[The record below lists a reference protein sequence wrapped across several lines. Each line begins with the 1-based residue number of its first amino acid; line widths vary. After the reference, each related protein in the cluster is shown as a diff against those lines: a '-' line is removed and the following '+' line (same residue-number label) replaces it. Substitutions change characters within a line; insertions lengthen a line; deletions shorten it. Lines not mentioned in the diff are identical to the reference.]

1 MQTPPLLTVVVPVRN
16 ERYTLEAFFLRL
28 HKSLTYAKVPYEIIA
43 VDDSSDDG
51 SLEKLNNLAKDYPIT
66 VLSKSGLM
74 GKGYSLHEGLK
85 QVTTPFACYI
95 DADNAYSPEIIPEM
109 LVKLNTA
116 DIVVAQ
122 RNYSK
127 KGRWV
132 KKSLAKFFRRV
143 FGQALFGLD
152 FDVQAGL
159 KVFRTE
165 AFSSLELHPSTWSLD
180 LEFLYKA
187 VHAGFVV
194 ESFPMQYQQR
204 SNGKGKYNV
213 FTAGIELVLL
223 SIKHRLSPLKPVHVQ
238 TQGSK
243 RQVGWK
249 KMRFDTHTNLHYSQA
264 AIQTLTFKQVAIFML
279 ILTVIVAFYLF
290 DWQTS
295 LIVTISILT
304 GFYFLDLLF
313 NLYLIQAAFKKN
325 PEIKISDKQIE
336 AYGDSWPTYSIMC
349 PLYKEWQVIP
359 QFTQAISAIDY
370 PKDKLDVMLIL
381 EEDDQETINKV
392 KSMKLPAYFRTIIV
406 PDAQPKTKPKACNY
420 ALKKAKGE
428 YAVIYDAEDV
438 PDPLQLKKSI
448 VAFQALR
455 KQNIVCLQAK
465 LNYYNPEQNL
475 LTRFFTAEYSLWFDV
490 ILPGMHSVNAP
501 IPLGGTSNHFKV
513 SDLKL
518 LSGWDPFNVT
528 EDCDLGMRL
537 VKYGYRTMILDSTTY
552 EEANSDV
559 GNWFRQRSRWIKGYI
574 QTYLVHMRSPREFL
588 SDWNNPNLL
597 FFQFIVGGKVLSL
610 LINPIMWI
618 TTIVYFTLRSTAGA
632 FIESLFIGPVFYLGL
647 VALVAGNFMYLY
659 YYMIG
664 NAKREQWSLIKYCY
678 LIPIYWLMM
687 SISAWKAFYQIIA
700 KPHYWEK
707 TVHGLHLGSGEPI
720 TFSLSEHTS

>member
-1 MQTPPLLTVVVPVRN
+1 MPSSPLLTVVVPVRN

-28 HKSLTYAKVPYEIIA
+28 HKALTYANINYEVLA
-43 VDDSSDDG
+43 LDDASEDG
-51 SLEKLNNLAKDYPIT
+51 SPQKLVSLSQDYPIT
-66 VLSKSGLM
+66 VVQKSGPL
-74 GKGYSLHEGLK
+74 GKGYSLHEGLS

-95 DADNAYSPEIIPEM
+95 DADNAYAPELIPEM

-127 KGRWV
+127 KGRWL
-132 KKSLAKFFRRV
+132 KKILAQFFRRV

-165 AFSSLELHPSTWSLD
+165 AFSSLELHPATWSFD

-187 VHAGFVV
+187 AHAGFVIK
-194 ESFPMQYQQR
+194 SHSIKYQQR
-204 SNGKGKYNV
+204 SNGKGKGNL

-223 SIKHRLSPLKPVHVQ
+223 SLKTRMSPLKPVHVN
-238 TQGSK
+238 SK
-243 RQVGWK
+243 GDIRQVGWK
-249 KMRFDTHTNLHYSQA
+249 KMRFDTHTDLHYSRA
-264 AIQTLTFKQVAIFML
+264 AIQTLTLKQVFVCL
-279 ILTVIVAFYLF
+279 VVLGILGVLF
-290 DWQTS
+290 LLDWQKTLIGLVS
-295 LIVTISILT
+295 LITA
-304 GFYFLDLLF
+304 FYFLDLLF
-313 NLYLIQAAFKKN
+313 NLFLIRSAFKHN
-325 PEIKISDKQIE
+325 PEIKITPKQIE
-336 AYGDSWPTYSIMC
+336 AYDKAWPRYSIMC

-381 EEDDQETINKV
+381 EADDRETIAKV
-392 KSMKLPAYFRTIIV
+392 ASMKLPPYFRTIIV

-420 ALKKAKGE
+420 ALKRARGE

-448 VAFQALR
+448 VAFERLR
-455 KQNIVCLQAK
+455 KQNIICLQAK

-490 ILPGMHSVNAP
+490 ILPGMHSINAP
-501 IPLGGTSNHFKV
+501 IPLGGTSNHFRV
-513 SDLKL
+513 QDLKL

-537 VKYGYRTMILDSTTY
+537 TKFGYRTMILDSTTY

-559 GNWFRQRSRWIKGYI
+559 ANWFRQRSRWIKGYI
-574 QTYLVHMRSPREFL
+574 QTYLVHMRSPQEFL

-610 LINPIMWI
+610 IINPIMWM
-618 TTIVYFTLRSTAGA
+618 TTIVYFALRATAGS
-632 FIESLFIGPVFYLGL
+632 FIESLFIGPVFYIGMT
-647 VALVAGNFMYLY
+647 ALVVGNFMYLY

-678 LIPIYWLMM
+678 LIPVYWLMM
-687 SISAWKAFYQIIA
+687 SLAAWKAFYQIMV

-707 TVHGLHLGSGEPI
+707 TVHGLHLHAAHPI
-720 TFSLSEHTS
+720 KLSIVK

>member
-1 MQTPPLLTVVVPVRN
+1 MPLSPLLTVVVPVRN

-28 HKSLTYAKVPYEIIA
+28 HKSLTYAKVAYQVIA

-51 SLEKLNNLAKDYPIT
+51 SLEKLQNLSKDYPIT
-66 VLSKSGLM
+66 VLSKNGLR

-85 QVTTPFACYI
+85 QVSTPFACYI
-95 DADNAYSPEIIPEM
+95 DADNAYPPELIPEM
-109 LVKLNTA
+109 LVALNNS

-122 RNYSK
+122 RHYSK
-127 KGRWV
+127 KGRWL
-132 KKSLAKFFRRV
+132 KKSLAKFFRKV

-165 AFSSLELHPSTWSLD
+165 AFSSLELHPSTWSFD

-187 VHAGFVV
+187 VHAGFTIK
-194 ESFPMQYQQR
+194 SFPIQYQQR
-204 SNGKGKYNV
+204 SNGKGKHHL

-223 SIKHRLSPLKPVHVQ
+223 SIKHRLSPLQPVHVR
-238 TQGSK
+238 SSELD

-264 AIQTLTFKQVAIFML
+264 AIQTVTFKQLVFL
-279 ILTVIVAFYLF
+279 SVGLFLLGLLSLLNWQKTLVGLVTVI
-290 DWQTS
+290 
-295 LIVTISILT
+295 T
-304 GFYFLDLLF
+304 GIYFLDLLF
-313 NLYLIQAAFKKN
+313 NLYLIRSAFKNN
-325 PEIKISDKQIE
+325 PEIKITPKQIE
-336 AYGDSWPTYSIMC
+336 NYDEPWPKYSIMC

-381 EEDDQETINKV
+381 EADDQETIAKV
-392 KSMKLPAYFRTIIV
+392 ASMKLPEYFRTIIV

-420 ALKKAKGE
+420 ALKKARGE

-448 VAFQALR
+448 VAFGELR

-501 IPLGGTSNHFKV
+501 IPLGGTSNHFRV
-513 SDLKL
+513 ADLKL

-537 VKYGYRTMILDSTTY
+537 VKYGYRTMILDSTTL

-559 GNWFRQRSRWIKGYI
+559 ANWFRQRSRWIKGYI

-588 SDWNNPNLL
+588 SDWSNPNLL

-618 TTIVYFTLRSTAGA
+618 TTIVYFTLRSTAGD
-632 FIESLFIGPVFYLGL
+632 FIESLFIGPVFFLGITSL
-647 VALVAGNFMYLY
+647 VLGNFMYLY

-678 LIPIYWLMM
+678 LIPVYWLMM
-687 SISAWKAFYQIIA
+687 SVAAWKAFYQIIA

-720 TFSLSEHTS
+720 TFSLSKNAS

>member
-1 MQTPPLLTVVVPVRN
+1 MPSSTLLTVVVPVRN

-28 HKSLTYAKVPYEIIA
+28 HKALSYAKIPYQVVA
-43 VDDSSDDG
+43 VDDSSEDG
-51 SLEKLNNLAKDYPIT
+51 SSQKLSSLAKDYPIT
-66 VLSKSGLM
+66 ILPKSGPL

-85 QVTTPFACYI
+85 TVTTPFACYI
-95 DADNAYSPEIIPEM
+95 DADNAYPPEMIPEM

-127 KGRWV
+127 KGRWL

-159 KVFRTE
+159 KVFRTD
-165 AFSSLELHPSTWSLD
+165 AFASLDLHPSTWSFD
-180 LEFLYKA
+180 IEFLYKA

-194 ESFPMQYQQR
+194 VAHDINYAQR
-204 SNGKGKYNV
+204 SNGKGKHNL

-223 SIKHRLSPLKPVHVQ
+223 SLKHRLSPLKPVHVQ
-238 TQGSK
+238 TRGLT

-249 KMRFDTHTNLHYSQA
+249 KMRFDTHTDLHYSQA
-264 AIQTLTFKQVAIFML
+264 AIQTLTIKQIALFVMAIA
-279 ILTVIVAFYLF
+279 IVALLFVF
-290 DWQTS
+290 DWQKSLAVTVS
-295 LIVTISILT
+295 LITA
-304 GFYFLDLLF
+304 FYFLDLLF
-313 NLYLIQAAFKKN
+313 NLYLIRAAFKKN
-325 PEIKISDKQIE
+325 PAIQITPKQIE
-336 AYGDSWPTYSIMC
+336 AYDKPWPMYSIMC

-359 QFTQAISAIDY
+359 QFTQAIQAIDY

-381 EEDDQETINKV
+381 EEDDTETIAKV
-392 KSMKLPAYFRTIIV
+392 KSMSLPAYFRTIIV

-448 VAFQALR
+448 VAFNQLR

-559 GNWFRQRSRWIKGYI
+559 ANWFRQRSRWIKGYI
-574 QTYLVHMRSPREFL
+574 QTYLVHMRSPQEFL
-588 SDWNNPNLL
+588 SDWHNPNLL
-597 FFQFIVGGKVLSL
+597 FFQLIVGGKVLSL
-610 LINPIMWI
+610 IINPIMWI

-632 FIESLFIGPVFYLGL
+632 FIESLFIGPVFYLGFT
-647 VALVAGNFMYLY
+647 ALVLGNFMYLY

-687 SISAWKAFYQIIA
+687 SIAAWKAFYQIMV

-707 TVHGLHLGSGEPI
+707 TTHGLHLGSGESI
-720 TFSLSEHTS
+720 TFSLSKNAL